1 MLFHEIF
8 GAYYRAA
15 AMILRDAVRKALTK
29 KDLQEYIR
37 KAAFGESM
45 LAIPEGLTGEKWR
58 LLHRDLSTPLRQEP
72 SMPLT
77 TLEKRWLKAL
87 LADPRIQLFG
97 SDSTGLEDIDPRIQ
111 LFQPDMTGLTDVEPL
126 FTPDMIVYYDR
137 YTDGDPFTDPDYI
150 RHFQTILQA
159 LREGQDLYISFE
171 TGGSGQKHLSL
182 TPHFLEYSEKDDRF
196 RLIASDR
203 KRRWTINLSRI
214 AQCEPAFTCEHFPLP
229 EPDMA
234 EVTFE
239 LEDRRRSM
247 ERVLL
252 HFSHLEK
259 KTKRMD
265 DTHYRVTL
273 RYDRQDETEMVIRI
287 LSFGP
292 AVRVTEPEHFIGLI
306 RERIEKQRRIPVS
319 RPE

>member
-77 TLEKRWLKAL
+77 TLEKRWLKTL
-87 LADPRIQLFG
+87 PADPRIQLFG
-97 SDSTGLEDIDPRIQ
+97 PDSTGLEEI
-111 LFQPDMTGLTDVEPL
+111 EPL
-126 FTPDMIVYYDR
+126 FRPEDIVFYDR

-259 KTKRMD
+259 KTKRLD

-306 RERIEKQRRIPVS
+306 RERIEKQRRITVS